1 MARTKKN
8 IESEQVEEQKVE
20 SVEVEVEAKKFVYNE
35 NEEQVEINGK
45 IYLRWTDSN
54 GVTYTEPVAI

>member
-20 SVEVEVEAKKFVYNE
+20 SVEVEAKKFVYNE